1 MHTPTRRSV
10 RNVRPVV
17 RVVALLGLAAV
28 TFVACGDDEDA
39 AGPAA
44 ADLEGRTFV
53 STAVEGREL
62 VEGSTVSLSFEE
74 GRVAAQAGCN
84 TMSGSFTID
93 GDELQVEQLA
103 QTQMACDQPLMD
115 QDTWVAEFLDG
126 DPTITLDG
134 DQLTLV
140 EDGVTMSLAAAG

>member
-1 MHTPTRRSV
+1 
-10 RNVRPVV
+10 V
-17 RVVALLGLAAV
+17 RVAALVGLAAV
-28 TFVACGDDEDA
+28 TFFACGDDEDA

-53 STAVEGREL
+53 STAIEGREL
-62 VEGSTVSLSFEE
+62 VAGSTISLSFEE

-84 TMSGSFTID
+84 TLSGGFTID
-93 GDELQVEQLA
+93 GDELDVEQLA

-115 QDTWVAEFLDG
+115 QDTWLAAFLGD

-134 DQLTLV
+134 DQLTLA
-140 EDGVTMSLAAAG
+140 EDGVTITLAAAG

>member
-1 MHTPTRRSV
+1 MHTPTRRSL
-10 RNVRPVV
+10 RNVRPAV
-17 RVVALLGLAAV
+17 RVAALVGLAAV

-53 STAVEGREL
+53 STALEGREL
-62 VEGSTVSLSFEE
+62 VAGSTISLSFEE

-84 TMSGSFTID
+84 TLSGGFTID
-93 GDELQVEQLA
+93 GDELDVEQLA

-115 QDTWVAEFLDG
+115 QDTWLAAFLGD
-126 DPTITLDG
+126 DPTITLEG
-134 DQLTLV
+134 DQLTLA
-140 EDGVTMSLAAAG
+140 EDGVTITLAAAG

>member
-1 MHTPTRRSV
+1 
-10 RNVRPVV
+10 V
-17 RVVALLGLAAV
+17 RVAALVGLAAV
-28 TFVACGDDEDA
+28 TFFACGDDEDA

-53 STAVEGREL
+53 STALEGREL
-62 VEGSTVSLSFEE
+62 VAGSTISLSFEE

-84 TMSGSFTID
+84 TLSGGFTID
-93 GDELQVEQLA
+93 GDELDVEQLA

-115 QDTWVAEFLDG
+115 QDTWLAAFLGD

-134 DQLTLV
+134 DQLTLA
-140 EDGVTMSLAAAG
+140 EDGVTVTLAAAG